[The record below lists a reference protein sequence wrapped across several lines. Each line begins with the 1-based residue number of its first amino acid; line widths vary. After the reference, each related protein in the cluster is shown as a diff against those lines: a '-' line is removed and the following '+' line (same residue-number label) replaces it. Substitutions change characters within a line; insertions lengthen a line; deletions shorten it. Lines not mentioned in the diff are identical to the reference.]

1 MFSWPACQWSMY
13 VQASTVMSSTAP
25 TVTTAVTP
33 LASSAGTAASASP
46 SAVSV
51 SAPPS
56 LSAPM
61 QGVSVVITP
70 VAKNPRRPVANV
82 TQVPQAPSQTVGSS
96 SNGSQSTSSATVV
109 SSGSMVIPQ
118 SEAMQSSGIVATA
131 AKSGAVVAQSQA
143 PPKVRQKPA
152 DQENAARA
160 PIVQTS
166 SLAAPAQEQ
175 VSQPL
180 LPLPPA
186 DQKQQVHSTT
196 VVFRVYA

>member
-51 SAPPS
+51 
-56 LSAPM
+56 SAPM

-109 SSGSMVIPQ
+109 SSGSMVRPQ